1 MSNKLIILLLIQ
13 FIFSSD
19 TIQFD
24 QKRLDNIDS
33 LSNKLIKEKKF
44 TGVSVYIN
52 SSDKVIYNKQ
62 IGYGNVEK
70 TIQLDESTNYRIFSM
85 TKPITSV
92 ALMILLERGLLS
104 PGELLFDG
112 RQRWFAKVRAD
123 GSLISNN
130 SKGSIHSVGAEV
142 QGLTS
147 CNGWTFWHTKFN
159 GNIVSIDTLRNVVR
173 NQNFQQMI

>member
-1 MSNKLIILLLIQ
+1 MNQEFPL
-13 FIFSSD
+13 
-19 TIQFD
+19 
-24 QKRLDNIDS
+24 
-33 LSNKLIKEKKF
+33 
-44 TGVSVYIN
+44 V
-52 SSDKVIYNKQ
+52 
-62 IGYGNVEK
+62 
-70 TIQLDESTNYRIFSM
+70 
-85 TKPITSV
+85 
-92 ALMILLERGLLS
+92 ILLERGLLN

-147 CNGWTFWHTKFN
+147 CNGWTFWHTKYN

-173 NQNFQQMI
+173 NQNLELAI